1 MKKSKFL
8 DKMVAMVDKAFYK
21 VAGTH
26 KGSTMGD
33 EITIYWDYDQM
44 TMRFVHDTY
53 GDFGQYSVENL
64 YRVYQETMDA
74 GKVKNFHPCKEF
86 VEAVVSDMLFFIRE
100 NRNPIIDRLPDWMRS
115 CHRCSEWDLDEDE
128 PFEDNYDE
136 EEDFEEDFDVDEYEE
151 DFEEEDEE
159 EVFDDFDE
167 EEVYDDCEGCELKK
181 FCNYCNEQDKQL
193 KENEPAGFEEP
204 NEFPSVAPVTNDV
217 VEEIVGTKATVSCPV
232 CGGSNIRK
240 YGKSRSGKQKWECK
254 DCKRQ
259 FTEQ

>member
-1 MKKSKFL
+1 MKRSKFL
-8 DKMVAMVDKAFYK
+8 DKMVVLVDKAFYK

-53 GDFGQYSVENL
+53 GDFGQYSLENL
-64 YRVYQETMDA
+64 YQVYQNTLGV
-74 GKVKNFHPCKEF
+74 GKVKNFRPCKEF

-100 NRNPIIDRLPDWMRS
+100 NRNPIIDRLPGWIVGCCGCCDW
-115 CHRCSEWDLDEDE
+115 CLEEDE
-128 PFEDNYDE
+128 PFDD
-136 EEDFEEDFDVDEYEE
+136 DD
-151 DFEEEDEE
+151 EEDEE
-159 EVFDDFDE
+159 EGLDEEEDLDDFDE
-167 EEVYDDCEGCELKK
+167 EDCCEDCEECGDCEGCDLKK
-181 FCNYCNEQDKQL
+181 FCNYCNEQDEQL
-193 KENEPAGFEEP
+193 KENEPDGFEDP
-204 NEFPSVAPVTNDV
+204 NEFPSVAPVTNEV
-217 VEEIVGTKATVSCPV
+217 VEDIVGAKIAVSCPV